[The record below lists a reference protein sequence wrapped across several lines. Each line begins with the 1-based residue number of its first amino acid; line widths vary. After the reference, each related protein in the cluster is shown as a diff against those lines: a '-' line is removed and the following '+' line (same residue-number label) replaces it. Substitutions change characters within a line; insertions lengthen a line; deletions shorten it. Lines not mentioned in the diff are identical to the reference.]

1 MNGTYTLLK
10 RQTTQKY
17 RLTVIWELSQ
27 WKKKNQ
33 IWQTNFSAMVI
44 SIELLTPEILNTYI
58 NNHSTVGNDKQ
69 TIRMFTKYF

>member
-17 RLTVIWELSQ
+17 RLTGNMRALTM
-27 WKKKNQ
+27 KKKKPNQ
-33 IWQTNFSAMVI
+33 IFSAMVI

>member
-17 RLTVIWELSQ
+17 RITVIWELSQ
-27 WKKKNQ
+27 WKKTPPNQ
-33 IWQTNFSAMVI
+33 IFSAMVI